1 MTTAAGWYD
10 EQGRQLVVAS
20 VATARACFY
29 IGEAVGLLGGWAV
42 SPSSPS
48 NVLKPQW
55 SPVRAV
61 FSVPVP
67 APVRSYG
74 ENWQIEVA
82 GNPAQ
87 AASLQFQL
95 NGQQYSIN
103 LGALSAPTPAA
114 VAYTVEDTMLF
125 RNNPAQL
132 LTIAINTSYSF
143 GGIELPRALQFADY
157 YSIDDR
163 SSTYLWSVDGGMY
176 LRAYDR
182 TSGEELSTGTT
193 ISDSF
198 KLFIAGHLF

>member
-10 EQGRQLVVAS
+10 EAGRELVVAS
-20 VATARACFY
+20 TTSARACFY
-29 IGEAVGLLGGWAV
+29 VGEAVGLLSGWAV

-48 NVLKPQW
+48 SVLKPQW

-61 FSVPVP
+61 FTVPVP

-74 ENWQIEVA
+74 DNWQIEVI

-87 AASLQFQL
+87 SASLQFQL
-95 NGQQYSIN
+95 DGQQYSIN
-103 LGALSAPTPAA
+103 LGALSAPEPAA
-114 VAYTVEDTMLF
+114 VTYTVDDTMLF

-132 LTIAINTSYSF
+132 LTVAVDATYSS
-143 GGIELPRALQFADY
+143 GGIELPRALQHADY

-163 SSTYLWSVDGGMY
+163 SSTYLWNVDEGRY

-182 TSGEELSTGTT
+182 YSREELSADTSVGDT
-193 ISDSF
+193 F
-198 KLFIAGHLF
+198 RLFVAGHIF

>member
-10 EQGRQLVVAS
+10 EAGRQLVVAS
-20 VATARACFY
+20 VASARACFY
-29 IGEAVGLLGGWAV
+29 VGEAVGLLSGWAV

-48 NVLKPQW
+48 SVRRPQW

-61 FSVPVP
+61 LSVPIP

-74 ENWQIEVA
+74 DNWQIEVV
-82 GNPAQ
+82 GNPTQ
-87 AASLQFQL
+87 PASLQFQL
-95 NGQQYSIN
+95 NGQQHSIN
-103 LGALSAPTPAA
+103 LGALSAPEPAA

-132 LTIAINTSYSF
+132 LSVSVNTTYRF
-143 GGIELPRALQFADY
+143 GGIELPRALQHADY

-163 SSTYLWSVDGGMY
+163 SSTYLWHVDEGMY

-182 TSGEELSTGTT
+182 INREELSAGTSV
-193 ISDSF
+193 SDTF
-198 KLFIAGHLF
+198 RLFIAGHLF

>member
-1 MTTAAGWYD
+1 MVTAAGWYD
-10 EQGRQLVVAS
+10 EAGRELVVAS

-29 IGEAVGLLGGWAV
+29 VGEAVGLLSNWAV

-74 ENWQIEVA
+74 DSWQVEVV
-82 GNPAQ
+82 GNPTQ
-87 AASLQFQL
+87 AASLQFEL

-103 LGALSAPTPAA
+103 LGALPAPEPTA
-114 VAYTVEDTMLF
+114 VSYSVLDTMLF

-132 LTIAINTSYSF
+132 LSVSVNAVYSS
-143 GGIELPRALQFADY
+143 GGIELPRALQHADY

-163 SSTYLWSVDGGMY
+163 SSTYLWNVDEGKY

-182 TSGEELSTGTT
+182 YSREELSADTSVGDT
-193 ISDSF
+193 F
-198 KLFIAGHLF
+198 RLFVAGHIF

>member
-20 VATARACFY
+20 TASARACFY
-29 IGEAVGLLGGWAV
+29 IGEAVGLLSGWAV

-48 NVLKPQW
+48 SVRRPQW

-61 FSVPVP
+61 FSVPIP
-67 APVRSYG
+67 APIRSYG
-74 ENWQIEVA
+74 EGWQVEVV

-87 AASLQFQL
+87 SASLQFQL

-103 LGALSAPTPAA
+103 LGALSAPAPAA
-114 VAYTVEDTMLF
+114 VSYAVQDTMLF

-143 GGIELPRALQFADY
+143 GGIELPRALQHADY

-182 TSGEELSTGTT
+182 STHEEISAGTSVV
-193 ISDSF
+193 DSF
-198 KLFIAGHLF
+198 KLFVAGHLF

>member
-48 NVLKPQW
+48 SVRRPQW

-61 FSVPVP
+61 LTVPIP
-67 APVRSYG
+67 AQIRSYG
-74 ENWQIEVA
+74 ENWQVEVV
-82 GNPAQ
+82 GNPTQ
-87 AASLQFQL
+87 PASLQFQL
-95 NGQQYSIN
+95 NGQQYSVN

-163 SSTYLWSVDGGMY
+163 SSTYLWSVDEGVY

-182 TSGEELSTGTT
+182 TNREELSTGTSV
-193 ISDSF
+193 SDSF

>member
-10 EQGRQLVVAS
+10 EAGRELVVAS

-29 IGEAVGLLGGWAV
+29 IGEAVGLLSNWAV

-48 NVLKPQW
+48 TNPRPQW
-55 SPVRAV
+55 TPVRAV
-61 FSVPVP
+61 FTVPVP
-67 APVRSYG
+67 NIRSYG
-74 ENWQIEVA
+74 EGWQIEVI

-87 AASLQFQL
+87 SASLQFQL
-95 NGQQYSIN
+95 DGQQYSIN
-103 LGALSAPTPAA
+103 LGALPAPEPAA
-114 VAYTVEDTMLF
+114 VTYTVDDTMLF

-132 LTIAINTSYSF
+132 LSVSVSTTYSS

-163 SSTYLWSVDGGMY
+163 NSTYLWNVDEGKY

-182 TSGEELSTGTT
+182 TNREELSAGTS
-193 ISDSF
+193 INDSF
-198 KLFIAGHLF
+198 RLFIAGHIF